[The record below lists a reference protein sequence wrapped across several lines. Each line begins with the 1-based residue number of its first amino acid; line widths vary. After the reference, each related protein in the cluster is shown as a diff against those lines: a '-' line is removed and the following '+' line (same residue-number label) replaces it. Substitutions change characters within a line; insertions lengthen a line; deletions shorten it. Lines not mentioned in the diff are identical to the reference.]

1 MKVKLKRMRM
11 VAQWTWNG
19 ADEVCGICQNALDG
33 CSPDSEFP
41 GDDCP
46 VIWGSC
52 KHTFHLPCIME
63 WLKSQNAQNT
73 AESCPMCRRP
83 WEFGAT
89 SAPSHTTSS
98 QSTSTTILNNSTTP
112 FTSSNNEIHSP
123 EQ

>member
-1 MKVKLKRMRM
+1 MKM

-19 ADEVCGICQNALDG
+19 ADEVCGICQNPLDG
-33 CSPDSEFP
+33 CSPDAEFP

-46 VIWGSC
+46 VIWGAC

-89 SAPSHTTSS
+89 SAPTEQQTPSQPITSS
-98 QSTSTTILNNSTTP
+98 STTIATTITTT
-112 FTSSNNEIHSP
+112 TSMNVDFSEH
-123 EQ
+123 